1 MRKNRTKNLLLSGML
16 LAIAVLIAGCGSAQI
31 AQNDSNRAQANKEMI
46 ADSSSARTVQNTS
59 NRTLTYEEMLDYLKV
74 DKKERQLVEKITQ
87 SNEFQMY
94 VQIDEKYKTFSKEG
108 KDIEKLSKMR
118 DEMRS
123 KLSRTMSIVGL
134 TPNATTA
141 VWMKVGYEQS
151 ENDKSGRSST
161 QVAKVDPK
169 KPVPYEKM
177 LEHLKVSKEEQK
189 MVEQIT
195 QSNEFQVY
203 VDMYTEYMELRE
215 KMSKEEAD
223 KTELGRMRLD
233 LFNSL
238 TSTMDILNFS
248 PNAMAAVWATVSY
261 KRLNKT
267 K

>member
-1 MRKNRTKNLLLSGML
+1 MFFISK
-16 LAIAVLIAGCGSAQI
+16 LII
-31 AQNDSNRAQANKEMI
+31 MN
-46 ADSSSARTVQNTS
+46 
-59 NRTLTYEEMLDYLKV
+59 
-74 DKKERQLVEKITQ
+74 
-87 SNEFQMY
+87 
-94 VQIDEKYKTFSKEG
+94 
-108 KDIEKLSKMR
+108 SKMR
-118 DEMRS
+118 KMV
-123 KLSRTMSIVGL
+123 LLCGMALAVVMSGC
-134 TPNATTA
+134 
-141 VWMKVGYEQS
+141 
-151 ENDKSGRSST
+151 SST
-161 QVAKVDPK
+161 RVAKVESK
-169 KPVPYEKM
+169 QPVPYEKM

-203 VDMYTEYMELRE
+203 VDMYTEYMKLRE

-223 KTELGRMRLD
+223 KTELGKMRLD